1 MTAETPMTPWREYG
15 RYGSVGI
22 ELIVS
27 MGLGYYGGR
36 AIDVRVGAG
45 GWVTFVGFL
54 FGVAVGFR
62 SIFAA
67 ARYMQRDIERE
78 ERRARGEDPWARK
91 EDDDD
96 GGKPQ
101 P

>member
-1 MTAETPMTPWREYG
+1 MTPWREYG
-15 RYGSVGI
+15 RYGTVGI

-36 AIDVRVGAG
+36 ALDVRVGGG
-45 GWVTFVGFL
+45 GWVTFIGFV

-62 SIFAA
+62 SIFAS
-67 ARYMQRDIERE
+67 ARYMQRDIARE
-78 ERRARGEDPWARK
+78 ERRARGEDPWK
-91 EDDDD
+91 EEEPKGDDEDER
-96 GGKPQ
+96 GKPQ

>member
-1 MTAETPMTPWREYG
+1 MTPWREYG
-15 RYGSVGI
+15 RYGTVGI

-36 AIDVRVGAG
+36 ALDARVGAG
-45 GWVTFVGFL
+45 GWITFVGFL
-54 FGVAVGFR
+54 LGVAVGFR

-67 ARYMQRDIERE
+67 ARYMQRDIARE
-78 ERRARGEDPWARK
+78 ERRARGEDPWN
-91 EDDDD
+91 EDDPKGHDED
-96 GGKPQ
+96 ERGKPQ